1 MRLAG
6 GKDFRL
12 ILGAG
17 IVSQLGDWSARLAL
31 ALLVLERGG
40 GPAVVGVVGMLF
52 TIPWLGPG
60 QLLTAWSARFPR
72 RTVMVVCDTIRAVVF
87 LAIGISELPTAPML
101 VLVAIAAMA
110 DPAEPDPTI
119 T

>member
-6 GKDFRL
+6 GRDFRL

-40 GPAVVGVVGMLF
+40 GPAYFFPDRQVDIVVVG
-52 TIPWLGPG
+52 
-60 QLLTAWSARFPR
+60 LLAAKLQAGR
-72 RTVMVVCDTIRAVVF
+72 VAGVLC
-87 LAIGISELPTAPML
+87 TAPFQL
-101 VLVAIAAMA
+101 R
-110 DPAEPDPTI
+110 E
-119 T
+119 